1 MRFMKGYTRLALNG
15 SGGAASVF
23 SLSLQ
28 DATLEG
34 EDAMT
39 FDDWETGLPSSI
51 EVTDSQLVQSRLVPL
66 IFSIIF
72 LVLSF
77 VFLLRGD
84 FLTGYLIGLV
94 SSVVA
99 FLAVLDDRKR
109 QSSVNFSQTVP
120 VVLLSNVVRI
130 LATIL
135 CLISIGL
142 LASEAGA

>member
-1 MRFMKGYTRLALNG
+1 MRFMKGYTRLALDG

-39 FDDWETGLPSSI
+39 FDDWETGLPSSV
-51 EVTDSQLVQSRLVPL
+51 EVTGSQMIQSRLVPL
-66 IFSIIF
+66 VFSIVF
-72 LVLSF
+72 LTFSV
-77 VFLLRGD
+77 VFLLAGE
-84 FLTGYLIGLV
+84 FLAGYLIGLV

-109 QSSVNFSQTVP
+109 QSSVNFSQTIP

-135 CLISIGL
+135 CLIHIGL
-142 LASEAGA
+142 LAYEAGQ

>member
-1 MRFMKGYTRLALNG
+1 
-15 SGGAASVF
+15 
-23 SLSLQ
+23 
-28 DATLEG
+28 
-34 EDAMT
+34 MT

-77 VFLLRGD
+77 VFLLAGY

-109 QSSVNFSQTVP
+109 QSNVNFSQTIP

-142 LASEAGA
+142 LAYEAGA